1 MRAKDYSEN
10 VFLIEN
16 PYPENPMLLE
26 GTLTKKQH
34 LEIVE
39 PIRNS
44 KVTPKIDRNSICPKC
59 GSGKKYK
66 KCCGKL

>member
-1 MRAKDYSEN
+1 MRAKDYN

-16 PYPENPMLLE
+16 PYRENPTHLPK
-26 GTLTKKQH
+26 LTRKQH
-34 LEIVE
+34 LEVVE

-44 KVTPKIDRNSICPKC
+44 KVNPKIDRNSICPKC
-59 GSGKKYK
+59 NSGKKYK